1 MTFPPPPPPPPGRD
15 DMADPMDS
23 DSDVEV
29 ETSAED
35 EAAIMQLE
43 EQLQSNPYQIKVHH
57 KVRPPPASEPAC
69 VLSHLP

>member
-1 MTFPPPPPPPPGRD
+1 
-15 DMADPMDS
+15 MADPMDS

-43 EQLQSNPYQIKVHH
+43 EQLQSNAYQIKVHH
-57 KVRPPPASEPAC
+57 KVRGFRC
-69 VLSHLP
+69 F